1 MSFSEMSK
9 NEAVQLIEAKIK
21 GEQNCYS
28 SIVNEAV
35 RMIKEERNKV
45 ELYENAL
52 LKIVETPEDSYK
64 TFEEAYLETVNVA
77 LEVLNIEE

>member
-1 MSFSEMSK
+1 MSFSETSK
-9 NEAVQLIEAKIK
+9 NEAVQLIEAKIN

-45 ELYENAL
+45 QLYEH
-52 LKIVETPEDSYK
+52 
-64 TFEEAYLETVNVA
+64 
-77 LEVLNIEE
+77 VLNLIEEGYRGSGNDLDEILDKYFYGGTSPVRDKV